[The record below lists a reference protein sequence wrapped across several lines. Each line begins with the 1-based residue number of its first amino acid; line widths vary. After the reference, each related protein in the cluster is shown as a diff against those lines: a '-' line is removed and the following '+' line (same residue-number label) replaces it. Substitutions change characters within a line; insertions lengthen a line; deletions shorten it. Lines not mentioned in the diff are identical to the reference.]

1 MTGRLTAAEQE
12 RLSDDQ
18 FAFPKERKEP
28 LVDAS
33 HVRDAIA
40 RFDQVEGVSDAEPTE
55 PGSASRKPPRG
66 SAWRCR
72 SKAGVTCA
80 TAARLPGDLE
90 IRYSSASSAAR
101 PETSLPGTGSGV
113 RVRARPHGASSGFD
127 QFVVEG
133 QASSNRA
140 APTP

>member
-40 RFDQVEGVSDAEPTE
+40 RFDQVEGVSDAEHD
-55 PGSASRKPPRG
+55 R
-66 SAWRCR
+66 AWKRIAEAAKRFGVEVSEQSWRDLRHGGKAAGR
-72 SKAGVTCA
+72 S
-80 TAARLPGDLE
+80 
-90 IRYSSASSAAR
+90 
-101 PETSLPGTGSGV
+101 
-113 RVRARPHGASSGFD
+113 
-127 QFVVEG
+127 
-133 QASSNRA
+133 
-140 APTP
+140 